1 MATHRPNAAIYQ
13 EYKTLSFTP
22 ATPTLHTVIVGPCY
36 QILDYLDD
44 KDDCLVDDDYGVLE
58 EDCPV
63 TTTPALVIAD
73 PPNILPGAILDDDS
87 VSVFFDEGRA
97 TVCGWSGAD
106 PATFLAGNN
115 LFKAGTDHFGEL
127 GVQAG
132 DRLIVNPLAPAT
144 EDYKNTVKEL
154 AYTLTIAACTF
165 VTDGVTSGDLLTIS
179 GDVAATPRNGTYA
192 VKRVVDETHLEIED
206 DDTFTGASANANI
219 VITNAAG
226 TTTKKSLIATLVVD
240 TCYLRITD
248 DFATANDAANRQW
261 RIEREFHDTEL
272 LSTDFAVDS
281 TTKVITVKAGVTV
294 DLGDAA
300 PLLAKAV
307 TYAKAYVEYRALR
320 RDLQQINEVS
330 QDTAVMAALLGK
342 LDARNPLHVG
352 AYVAAL
358 NTLTTVKVFGLKS
371 DDVSG
376 YMDFVS
382 KISNERLIYAVV
394 PLTYDT
400 TVLGFLNTMA
410 MTLADPDYVLTNG
423 IRQKFRVVLGAID
436 LPMFKYVVD
445 PTDKVTTSHVAG
457 TKPLSK
463 GRRTLTFAKVL
474 GAYVAPLF
482 ITGNNVIPGDKV
494 VFVHGATT
502 YSYVVAHVNGELIL
516 EVDPDGIELEAA
528 YAYGAGD
535 TFKVTDSTGLVNRFG
550 PITYAA
556 GVTTFTL
563 ASAVLDDLF
572 LFITVPGATFV
583 TDGVLPGDLL
593 QMSSDPMTFA
603 FTTYNSWVV
612 DDVISETRIQVM
624 NEGTDTPTVE
634 NELPHEGWRGGGKIV
649 TQGSMYVRV
658 IRYYTAAQQVTE
670 MLATAHS
677 FSSRRLVL
685 CYPYQLEIADL
696 KDGSLDRGTET
707 DPIDALPDQPGYYL
721 ACAVGG
727 QTSGQPSQ
735 QGFTFMGING
745 VRRIYGSNDYF
756 SEERLTEL
764 SNGGIY
770 VFTQESLAALPSTI
784 HEVTTDV
791 STLEFSEY
799 MCIKNFDYVA
809 WTFLDIILEFIGKWN
824 VTEETIQF
832 LGQAEQSGIE
842 TLKSQRKPKIGA
854 PLIDASIVSNEI
866 SSISTDRIE
875 SYIDVNMP
883 MTLNTIG
890 CHLVA

>member
-13 EYKTLSFTP
+13 EYATVSFTP
-22 ATPTLHTVIVGPCY
+22 QTPTLHTVIVGPCY

-44 KDDCLVDDDYGVLE
+44 KTDCLVDDDYGVLE

-63 TTTPALVIAD
+63 TTTPALVISV
-73 PPNILPGAILDDDS
+73 PPSLQAGAVLDDDS
-87 VSVFFDEGRA
+87 ASIFFDDGRA
-97 TVCGWSGAD
+97 IVCAWSGAD
-106 PATFLAGNN
+106 DATFLTGDN
-115 LFKAGTDHFGEL
+115 LFKASTDHFGVL

-132 DRLIVNPLAPAT
+132 DRLIVNPHAPAT

-154 AYTLTIAACTF
+154 AYTLTVAACTF
-165 VTDGVTSGDLLTIS
+165 VTNGVTAGDLLTIS
-179 GDVAATPRNGTYA
+179 GDAAAIPRNGTYT
-192 VKRVVDETHLEIED
+192 VKRVIDETHLEIED
-206 DDTFTGASANANI
+206 DDAFTTASANANL
-219 VITNAAG
+219 VITNSTG
-226 TTTKKSLIATLVVD
+226 STTKESQTATLVVD
-240 TCYLRITD
+240 ACYLRITD
-248 DFATANDAANRQW
+248 DFATDNDAVNRKW
-261 RIEREFHDTEL
+261 RIEREFNDTEL
-272 LSTDFAVDS
+272 LSTDFSVDN

-294 DLGDAA
+294 DLTDTLTGCD
-300 PLLAKAV
+300 V

-330 QDTAVMAALLGK
+330 QDTAVMEALLGK

-352 AYVAAL
+352 AYLAAL

-371 DDVSG
+371 DDLSG

-382 KISNERLIYAVV
+382 KISNERKIYAVT

-400 TVLGFLNTMA
+400 SVLGFLNTMA
-410 MTLADPDYVLTNG
+410 LTLADPDYVLTNG
-423 IRQKFRVVLGAID
+423 IRQKFRAVLGAID
-436 LPMFKYVVD
+436 LPIIKYVVD
-445 PTDKVTTSHVAG
+445 PIDSVTTTQVAG
-457 TKPLSK
+457 TKPLAK
-463 GRRTLTFAKVL
+463 GRRTLTYAKVL
-474 GAYVAPLF
+474 GGSNPLF
-482 ITGNNVIPGDKV
+482 TTTDAVVPGDKA
-494 VFVHGATT
+494 VFTDGATV
-502 YSYVVAHVNGELIL
+502 YSYDIAHVKGAAVL
-516 EVDPDGIELEAA
+516 EVDPDGTELEVA
-528 YAYGAGD
+528 YTPGD
-535 TFKVTDSTGLVNRFG
+535 GDSFKITDSTGLVNRFG
-550 PITYAA
+550 PVIYAT

-563 ASAVLDDLF
+563 TPSTLDDLF
-572 LFITVPGATFV
+572 LVLTVPGATFV
-583 TDGVLPGDLL
+583 TDGVLPGDLI
-593 QMSSDPMTFA
+593 QMPHDPMVNS
-603 FTTYNSWVV
+603 FTLPNSWVV
-612 DDVISETRIQVM
+612 DDVISQTRIQVV
-624 NEGTDTPTVE
+624 NAGTDTPTVE

-677 FSSRRLVL
+677 FSSRRLIL
-685 CYPYQLEIADL
+685 CYPYQVDVVDL

-707 DPIDALPDQPGYYL
+707 DPVDATAQPGYYL
-721 ACAVGG
+721 ACCVGG

-745 VRRIYGSNDYF
+745 ISRIYGSNDYF
-756 SEERLTEL
+756 SEEQLTEL

-799 MCIKNFDYVA
+799 MILKNFDYIA
-809 WTFLDIILEFIGKWN
+809 WTFLDALFEFLGKWN

-832 LGQAEQSGIE
+832 IAQDEQACID

-854 PLIDASIVSNEI
+854 PLIDATIVSNEI
-866 SSISTDRIE
+866 SDISSDRVE
-875 SYIDVNMP
+875 AYIDIQMP
-883 MTLNTIG
+883 MTLNVIG